1 MTSIKVCRKKNESS
15 DQLLTRFNRR
25 STRFV
30 KSARNSRFRDE
41 KNNALKKRRAAI
53 IRENYRTEAER
64 KKHYE

>member
-1 MTSIKVCRKKNESS
+1 MASTKVCRKKNESS

-30 KSARNSRFRDE
+30 KSARGSRFLAE
-41 KNNALKKRRAAI
+41 KSSALKKKRCAV
-53 IRENYRTEAER
+53 IRENHRAEAAR

>member
-1 MTSIKVCRKKNESS
+1 MASTKVCRKKNESS

-41 KNNALKKRRAAI
+41 NVGTLKKKRAAI
-53 IRENYRTEAER
+53 IRENYRAEAER